1 MPRVKHFSALVLHA
15 VVDVTAMSRFIIHLP
30 SARMR
35 SEGYGTQFVCV
46 CVSVP
51 LLTAT
56 PLTYGYKVR
65 YESKANMVLKV
76 CDSWIL
82 LKILCSKVTALFAH
96 HKRF

>member
-1 MPRVKHFSALVLHA
+1 MVYYSFTLGAHA
-15 VVDVTAMSRFIIHLP
+15 QRGLRYSVR
-30 SARMR
+30 
-35 SEGYGTQFVCV
+35 VCV

-65 YESKANMVLKV
+65 YESKANVVLKV

-82 LKILCSKVTALFAH
+82 LKILCSKITALFAH